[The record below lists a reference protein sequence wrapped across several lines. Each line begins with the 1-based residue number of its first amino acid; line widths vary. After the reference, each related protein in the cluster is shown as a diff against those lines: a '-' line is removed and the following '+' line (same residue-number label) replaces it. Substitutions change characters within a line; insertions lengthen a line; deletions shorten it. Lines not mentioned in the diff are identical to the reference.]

1 MIWTILAIAVIL
13 FAPIGI
19 IFLTKKVKFFGIIGA
34 VALCYVLGLILAV
47 TGIPYDKTV
56 TTELTNYTIPIAI
69 PLILFSLNLSSAKKL
84 AKKSLLSFVLV
95 CVSVTIVV
103 TAAFFIA
110 RPYFANAAQFAGM
123 TSGLYTGGTPN
134 LNAIGLALGLDTD
147 VIGLANTSDF
157 IVGGVY
163 FLFLITLAKP
173 VYSFFLDGKK
183 KNKQVMADTAT
194 AEVASAHRTTVKTAG
209 VVEGS
214 QASAEV
220 SANGVSEEEQ
230 KFIDNYSAEYSIVKL
245 DGKKG
250 IGRLI
255 LVILLA
261 VGCFGVSA
269 GIGWLIAGNMSDT
282 VFMTILMLGV
292 TALGIG
298 FSFWKPVK
306 ETKGTFQAGHYVILM
321 FSLAISMSLDLSV
334 LVGSILP
341 VLLFMACVQTATV
354 ILHLILCKLCKID
367 ADTAIITST
376 AGVYGPAFIPPMAQT
391 LKNQNVMIPGLV
403 SGILGYALGTFL
415 GIGLGNLFLL
425 F

>member
-95 CVSVTIVV
+95 CVSVTVVV

-123 TSGLYTGGTPN
+123 ASGLYTGGTPN

-147 VIGLANTSDF
+147 IIGLANTSDF

-194 AEVASAHRTTVKTAG
+194 AEVLTERQTTVKTA
-209 VVEGS
+209 EGGET
-214 QASAEV
+214 SAEV

>member
-1 MIWTILAIAVIL
+1 M
-13 FAPIGI
+13 
-19 IFLTKKVKFFGIIGA
+19 
-34 VALCYVLGLILAV
+34 C
-47 TGIPYDKTV
+47 
-56 TTELTNYTIPIAI
+56 
-69 PLILFSLNLSSAKKL
+69 SSDL
-84 AKKSLLSFVLV
+84 
-95 CVSVTIVV
+95 
-103 TAAFFIA
+103 
-110 RPYFANAAQFAGM
+110 
-123 TSGLYTGGTPN
+123 
-134 LNAIGLALGLDTD
+134 
-147 VIGLANTSDF
+147 
-157 IVGGVY
+157 
-163 FLFLITLAKP
+163 
-173 VYSFFLDGKK
+173 
-183 KNKQVMADTAT
+183 
-194 AEVASAHRTTVKTAG
+194 KTAG

-425 F
+425 FLFSAHIISFNKIL